1 MRLRRLHYT
10 YIEGG
15 IVAVN
20 AYSALW
26 FRLFMPLQSEE
37 MTQKEVAFLARQL
50 PLPRYQRVLD
60 LCCGYGR
67 HALGLAARGYTVT
80 GLDRDTE
87 AIAEAE
93 RRADAAG
100 LAISY
105 RIGDMRQVGE
115 TPGEFDAVV
124 TMWQSLGYFDD
135 ATNADVLRQI
145 HDKLTPGG
153 RFIADLYNRA
163 FFERNQG
170 EKRQEID
177 GVIVESR
184 NYMEGARYHTVL
196 TYRDGNGAV
205 VGGDHFDWRVYTP
218 EEFTDL
224 ASASGYTMRL
234 ICTWAAEDR
243 PPSAEIARMQVVL
256 ERAR

>member
-1 MRLRRLHYT
+1 M
-10 YIEGG
+10 
-15 IVAVN
+15 AVN

-37 MTQKEVAFLARQL
+37 MTQKEITFLARQL
-50 PLPRYQRVLD
+50 PLSRYQRVLD

-67 HALGLAARGYTVT
+67 HALGIAACGYTVT
-80 GLDRDTE
+80 GRDRDVE

-93 RRADAAG
+93 RHANAAG

-105 RIGDMRQVGE
+105 RVGDMRQVAK

-124 TMWQSLGYFDD
+124 NMWQSLGYFDD
-135 ATNADVLRQI
+135 ATNAAVLRQI
-145 HDKLTPGG
+145 HGKLTPGG

-177 GVIVESR
+177 GVTVETR
-184 NYMEGARYHTVL
+184 NYMEDAQGVGQGVHWHSAL
-196 TYRDGNGAV
+196 TYRNAGGAV
-205 VGGDHFDWRVYTP
+205 IGGDHMDWQVYTP
-218 EEFTDL
+218 EEFVALAGACGFTTRLACAWATEDL
-224 ASASGYTMRL
+224 
-234 ICTWAAEDR
+234 
-243 PPSAEIARMQVVL
+243 PPSPEVARMQIVL
-256 ERAR
+256 ERA